1 MRTSQ
6 KGSVRAELTQLQE
19 ETGLSLAYFYRSI
32 NIVRFVDRLVLPGK
46 EILSV
51 GQATGGDI
59 SPDGTEIAFL
69 FWDSE
74 GKTYVAIV
82 RPDGSALQEYPQV
95 SADAICW
102 SYDKSKLAM
111 EVQNLKRGTTPPN
124 DPLLMLNLGS
134 GRTQEIDVRAY
145 VTSQCWSPN
154 NKQLVYGTEH
164 TVRLYDIEQNM
175 WTVLAKGTEPTWSPD
190 GNWIAF
196 LDDDSYYAIRPSGED
211 RRLLFKTR
219 GAMSGLWWSP
229 DSRIVAY
236 ASRNRRFEPPLIAVD
251 VGSLRLRVKRLADG
265 SEDWVAQLSD
275 VYVPRFHWLKSINLA
290 SRQSSKIVP

>member
-1 MRTSQ
+1 VQSSQ
-6 KGSVRAELTQLQE
+6 KGSVRAELVRLQK

-32 NIVRFVDRLVLPGK
+32 EIVSFADRLELPGK

-69 FWDSE
+69 FWNSE
-74 GKTYVAIV
+74 RKTYVAIM
-82 RPDGSALQEYPQV
+82 RPDGSARREYPQA

-111 EVQNLKRGTTPPN
+111 EVQDLKRGTTAPN
-124 DPLLMLNLGS
+124 DPLLILNLGS
-134 GRTQEIDVRAY
+134 GGTQEIDVRAY

-154 NKQLVYGTEH
+154 NKQLVYGTEE
-164 TVRLYDIEQNM
+164 TVRLYDIERNM
-175 WTVLAKGTEPTWSPD
+175 WTVLAKGREPTWSPD

-196 LDDDSYYAIRPSGED
+196 LDDDSDYAIRPSGED
-211 RRLLFKTR
+211 RRLLFKTK

-236 ASRNRRFEPPLIAVD
+236 VSRNRRSEPPLIAVD
-251 VGSLRLRVKRLADG
+251 VGWVRLRVKRLADG

-275 VYVPRFHWLKSINLA
+275 AYVPRFHWLKSTNLA
-290 SRQSSKIVP
+290 SRKD